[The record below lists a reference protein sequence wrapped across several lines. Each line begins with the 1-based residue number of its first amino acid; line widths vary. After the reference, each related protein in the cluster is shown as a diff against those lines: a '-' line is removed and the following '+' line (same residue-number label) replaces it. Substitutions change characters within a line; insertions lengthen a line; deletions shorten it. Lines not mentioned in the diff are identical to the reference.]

1 MVHQSSA
8 RPIHC
13 VTNRLRLHT
22 TAVTTKLHNNGFIFI
37 GICFDYNRK
46 DTKKK
51 RILKAAEEIGQ
62 TPLRFPGNILLMC
75 TSPFPE
81 TYVSRGRNVR
91 FTAGKHT
98 FSLWET

>member
-22 TAVTTKLHNNGFIFI
+22 TAVTTKLHNNSFIFI

-46 DTKKK
+46 DTKNRLSNNFVK
-51 RILKAAEEIGQ
+51 
-62 TPLRFPGNILLMC
+62 
-75 TSPFPE
+75 
-81 TYVSRGRNVR
+81 
-91 FTAGKHT
+91 GK
-98 FSLWET
+98 